1 MTRRVS
7 AFRAQAHSRMTALRA
22 ASTKESRAAFSRRAG
37 RIRLFPA
44 VTAALLAGL
53 AVAFAAY
60 GFLRWLTPVDE
71 TKQAAEIDITRV
83 ALTVVAGVGGVVAL
97 VIAYRRQRDLEQSRF
112 VERFGAAA
120 AQLGATDVA
129 VRIAGVYAM
138 AGVADESDGL
148 RRQQCID
155 VLCGYLRLPYNPE
168 LGANHQSKLVVKQH
182 RATADNTRA
191 DDREHHHEYRHN
203 DREVRATILRVI
215 TDHLRPKAAYSWSAV
230 DFDFRTA
237 YLENVD
243 FSRAQF
249 LGSAR
254 FGGATFSGDAWFG
267 SATFA
272 GNAEFDDVTFSGNAW
287 FDRVTFSGNARF
299 GNATFSGNAR
309 FDGATLSGD
318 ARFDDATFTGNAAFA
333 GAKFSTDARF
343 GSATFAGDAGFGET
357 TFSGNARFDG
367 AAFTGNTHFDG
378 ATFAGN
384 ARFRNVNFSGNARFD
399 GATFS
404 GNARFG
410 DATFLGDAGFGDAT
424 FTGNTGF
431 DSATFSGDAEF
442 GEATFSGSAEFGDA
456 TFAGNTGFGG
466 ATFASDAGFGSA
478 TFTGNA
484 RFDRVNFAGNTWFG
498 SATFAGEVRFDRV
511 TFAGNARFDE
521 ADFGS
526 GTISFDEPRQWGPPT
541 PTFDWSQDHSRQPAN
556 IEPQDWP
563 PVVTA
568 PTLSADSGRHQQYMG
583 LTHHR

>member
-7 AFRAQAHSRMTALRA
+7 ALRAQAHTRPTALRA
-22 ASTKESRAAFSRRAG
+22 ALTKESRAAFSRRAG
-37 RIRLFPA
+37 RIQLFPA

-60 GFLRWLTPVDE
+60 GFLRWITPVDT

-138 AGVADESDGL
+138 AGVADASDGP

-182 RATADNTRA
+182 RATADNTHA

-203 DREVRATILRVI
+203 DREVRATIVRVI
-215 TDHLRPKAAYSWSAV
+215 TDHLRPEAAYSWSTA

-243 FSRAQF
+243 FGRAQF
-249 LGSAR
+249 SGAAR
-254 FGGATFSGDAWFG
+254 FGGATFSGDAWLG

-272 GNAEFDDVTFSGNAW
+272 GNAEFDGAIFSGNAWFDDVTFSGNAHFDGATFSGNAW
-287 FDRVTFSGNARF
+287 FD
-299 GNATFSGNAR
+299 
-309 FDGATLSGD
+309 GATLSGNS
-318 ARFDDATFTGNAAFA
+318 RFDKATFAENASFA
-333 GAKFSTDARF
+333 GANFSADARF
-343 GSATFAGDAGFGET
+343 GGATFAGDAHFGGT
-357 TFSGNARFDG
+357 TFTGHARFDG
-367 AAFTGNTHFDG
+367 VT
-378 ATFAGN
+378 
-384 ARFRNVNFSGNARFD
+384 FSGNARFD

-410 DATFLGDAGFGDAT
+410 NATFARDARFNGATLSGNARFGDASFAGDAGFCGTT
-424 FTGNTGF
+424 FAGNTGF
-431 DSATFSGDAEF
+431 DSVTFSGDAEF
-442 GEATFSGSAEFGDA
+442 GEASFSCNAEFGDVTFA
-456 TFAGNTGFGG
+456 RNAGFDGTTFSGDTGFGGTAFAGNTRFDG
-466 ATFASDAGFGSA
+466 AT
-478 TFTGNA
+478 
-484 RFDRVNFAGNTWFG
+484 FAGNTWFG
-498 SATFAGEVRFDRV
+498 SATFAGKARFDRV
-511 TFAGNARFDE
+511 TFAANARFDE

-526 GTISFDEPRQWGPPT
+526 DTISFDEPRQWGPPA
-541 PTFDWSQDHSRQPAN
+541 PVFDWSQDNSRKPTN

-563 PVVTA
+563 PVA
-568 PTLSADSGRHQQYMG
+568 AARNH
-583 LTHHR
+583 